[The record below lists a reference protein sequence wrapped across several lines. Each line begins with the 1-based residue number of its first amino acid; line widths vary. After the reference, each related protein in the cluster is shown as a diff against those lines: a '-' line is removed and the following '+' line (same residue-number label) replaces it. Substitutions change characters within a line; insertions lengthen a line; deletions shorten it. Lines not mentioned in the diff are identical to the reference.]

1 MRALELSVAF
11 VAKCLDSIGDDSIY
25 HMKHPAATAE
35 TYEYGRDVALGFFL
49 AGKKTTKAN
58 GATR

>member
-1 MRALELSVAF
+1 
-11 VAKCLDSIGDDSIY
+11 
-25 HMKHPAATAE
+25 MKHPAATAE